1 MKMKISPQTLFII
14 SSVFIFLISSFIRY
28 LILYQAIGFFNGLV
42 ILSFFIF
49 LAFWQ
54 NFLAFRRAGELIG
67 LKSKK
72 QIFIISVIFVL
83 GFSELVWS
91 ISFMPF
97 PFFILGGILAVI
109 FGVTLDIY
117 REYFRKLAS
126 DSSSALGLKIKKVI
140 IKDVIAGIILIIIFI
155 FISPWLPPKAY

>member
-1 MKMKISPQTLFII
+1 MMKISSQTLFVI
-14 SSVFIFLISSFIRY
+14 SSVFIFLVSSFIWY
-28 LILYQAIGFFNGLV
+28 LILYQAISFFIGLI

-49 LAFWQ
+49 LAFWK
-54 NFLAFRRAGELIG
+54 NFLTFRRAGELIG

-72 QIFIISVIFVL
+72 QIFIISIIFVL

-117 REYFRKLAS
+117 KEYFRKPAS
-126 DSSSALGLKIKKVI
+126 DNLSALGLKIKKVI